1 MGDIREI
8 DVARIGEALVRCI
21 GKASFELDPKETA
34 LLAAHARREG
44 SCTGCAILGQL
55 LENADI
61 ARSERRPLCQD
72 TGVAVVFIEL
82 GQDVHLTGG
91 SLEDA
96 VHAAVR
102 DAYARFF
109 LRKSIVAH
117 PLARRNTGDNTP
129 AVLHV
134 RVVPGSRVAVDFV
147 EKGGGCENMSRLA
160 MLTPADGREGV
171 IEFVLRTVRES
182 GGNACPPLVVGVG
195 LGGNFERVAHLAKE
209 ALLRP
214 FGEAAEDP
222 VDRTLEAELLERINA
237 TGLGP
242 MGLGGDTTALA
253 VHVKSHPCHIAS
265 LPVAVNLDC
274 HSHRH
279 AGEVL

>member
-1 MGDIREI
+1 MCSSDLAKRE
-8 DVARIGEALVRCI
+8 R
-21 GKASFELDPKETA
+21 
-34 LLAAHARREG
+34 
-44 SCTGCAILGQL
+44 SCTGCAILGQI
-55 LENADI
+55 LENATV
-61 ARSERRPLCQD
+61 ARGERRPLCQD
-72 TGVAVVFIEL
+72 TGVAVVFLEL

-91 SLEDA
+91 PVGDA
-96 VHAAVR
+96 VNAAVR
-102 DAYARFF
+102 DAYTRFL

-134 RVVPGSRVAVDFV
+134 RIVPGDRVTVDFV

-160 MLTPADGREGV
+160 MLTPADGRDGV
-171 IEFVLRTVRES
+171 IDFVLRTVRES

-214 FGEAAEDP
+214 FGAPAEDP
-222 VDRTLEAELLERINA
+222 GDRSLEAELLERINA

-279 AGEVL
+279 ASETN

>member
-21 GKASFELDPKETA
+21 EKASFELDPKETD
-34 LLAAHARREG
+34 LLAAHARSEG

-55 LENADI
+55 MENAEI
-61 ARSERRPLCQD
+61 ARTERRPLCQD
-72 TGVAVVFIEL
+72 TGVAVVFVEL
-82 GQDVHLTGG
+82 GQDVHLAGG

-96 VHAAVR
+96 VQTAVR

-134 RVVPGSRVAVDFV
+134 RVVPGSHVAVDFV

-171 IEFVLRTVRES
+171 MEFVLRTVRES

-195 LGGNFERVAHLAKE
+195 LGGNFELVAHLAKA

-222 VDRTLEAELLERINA
+222 VDRALEAELLERINA